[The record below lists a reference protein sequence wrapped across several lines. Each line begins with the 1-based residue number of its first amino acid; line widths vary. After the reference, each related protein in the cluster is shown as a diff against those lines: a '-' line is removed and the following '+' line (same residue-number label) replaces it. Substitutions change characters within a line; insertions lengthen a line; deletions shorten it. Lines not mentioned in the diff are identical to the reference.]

1 MPKNGRVVNVKR
13 WNEKE
18 FTLKEDAEKELERM
32 RNNVNI
38 FIGAT
43 FMRGMRYVIRYKDTE
58 YHKRDR
64 RKQHLRTTGK
74 KIKFILAEPRRAQD
88 RNPKERQA
96 RMLKLAREIAKNKV
110 KSKWDNIADEF
121 NAK

>member
-43 FMRGMRYVIRYKDTE
+43 FMFFFTLKVY
-58 YHKRDR
+58 
-64 RKQHLRTTGK
+64 RT
-74 KIKFILAEPRRAQD
+74 
-88 RNPKERQA
+88 
-96 RMLKLAREIAKNKV
+96 
-110 KSKWDNIADEF
+110 
-121 NAK
+121 